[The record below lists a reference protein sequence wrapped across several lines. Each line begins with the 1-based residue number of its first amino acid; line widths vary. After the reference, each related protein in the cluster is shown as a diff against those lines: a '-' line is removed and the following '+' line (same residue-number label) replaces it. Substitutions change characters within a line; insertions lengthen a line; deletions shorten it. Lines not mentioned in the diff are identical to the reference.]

1 MKRCSSIAA
10 GVERL
15 PELPGSAVKN
25 GLKDSGPHIF
35 PQAARNPGALRAG
48 KGLIKT
54 VDMKPPRILLWGNVG
69 DCG

>member
-1 MKRCSSIAA
+1 MAS
-10 GVERL
+10 GFERL
-15 PELPGSAVKN
+15 SELPGSAVKN
-25 GLKDSGPHIF
+25 GLKDSGPQIF

-54 VDMKPPRILLWGNVG
+54 VDMKPPHILSWGNVG